1 MTEKV
6 PIQVGEKEIEQPATS
21 REWGLLQNVRKEID
35 RLFEDFNLRSW
46 RLPFARGP
54 GEIEPLWRGPTSWS
68 SAPFVDVVDKEHSY
82 EVTAEL
88 PGMDPS
94 NITVK
99 FSTGTLTIKGEKKE
113 EKEEKGKDYVL
124 SERRWGSFQRS
135 FRVPTS
141 IDAGQLPAKYVIDG
155 DGRGHEPTSAEIRRA
170 GG

>member
-1 MTEKV
+1 MSAS
-6 PIQVGEKEIEQPATS
+6 QCCGR
-21 REWGLLQNVRKEID
+21 REAPGV
-35 RLFEDFNLRSW
+35 
-46 RLPFARGP
+46 ARG
-54 GEIEPLWRGPTSWS
+54 

-141 IDAGQLPAKYVIDG
+141 IDEEKIEATFSNGVLTIILPKSADAQKAEKIIDIK
-155 DGRGHEPTSAEIRRA
+155 RV
-170 GG
+170 

>member
-1 MTEKV
+1 
-6 PIQVGEKEIEQPATS
+6 
-21 REWGLLQNVRKEID
+21 L
-35 RLFEDFNLRSW
+35 
-46 RLPFARGP
+46 ARY
-54 GEIEPLWRGPTSWS
+54 TSWS

-141 IDAGQLPAKYVIDG
+141 IDEEKIEAIFSNGVLTIVLPK
-155 DGRGHEPTSAEIRRA
+155 SAEAQQAEKTIDIKRGVSTFQCY
-170 GG
+170 GGREAPPLWHMSPSGLTF

>member
-1 MTEKV
+1 MTEIEKV
-6 PIQVGEKEIEQPATS
+6 PIQVGEKEIE
-21 REWGLLQNVRKEID
+21 
-35 RLFEDFNLRSW
+35 
-46 RLPFARGP
+46 
-54 GEIEPLWRGPTSWS
+54 PLWRGYTSWG

-124 SERRWGSFQRS
+124 SERRWGSFQRP

-141 IDAGQLPAKYVIDG
+141 IDEEKIEATFSNGVLTIVLPK
-155 DGRGHEPTSAEIRRA
+155 SAETQQAEKTIDIKRV
-170 GG
+170 